1 MAKFAGRCP
10 NDSGLEMG
18 DMASPENGYLIFI

>member
-10 NDSGLEMG
+10 NDSGLEM
-18 DMASPENGYLIFI
+18 DEMVPPENGYLIFI